1 MERSLSME
9 LVRVTEA
16 AALASARWMGRGKKD
31 EADGAATSAMRDV
44 FDTIPMSGTVVI
56 GEGEMDEAP
65 MLYIG
70 EKLGTG
76 IGPGVDVAVDPLE
89 GTNIVASGGWNAL
102 AVLAV
107 ADKGNLLHAPDMYM
121 DKIAV
126 GPEAVGLIDI
136 NAPIMDNVRAVAK
149 AKNKD
154 IEDIVATILNR
165 PRHAHIIHELR
176 EAGVRIKLINDGD
189 VAGAINTAFDQTG
202 VDILFGSGGAPEGVI
217 SAVALKCL
225 GGELQGKLMPQ
236 DDMRL
241 TARRGR
247 GFTPADQN
255 KRDDQPIG
263 VIPIDS
269 IYTPVARVSYQVET
283 TRVGQLTNYDKLT
296 LDVWTDG
303 STGPKEAIAL
313 GSKILTEHLN
323 IFVGLTDEAQN
334 AEIMVE
340 KEEDQKEKV
349 LEMTIEE
356 LDLSV
361 RSYNCLKRAGINT
374 VQELA
379 HKTEEDMMKVR
390 NLGRKSLEEVKA
402 KLDELGLGLRKDD

>member
-44 FDTIPMSGTVVI
+44 FDTIPMKGTVVI

-76 IGPGVDVAVDPLE
+76 YGPRVDVAVDPLE

-107 ADKGNLLHAPDMYM
+107 ADHGNLLHAPDMYM
-121 DKIAV
+121 EKIAV

-136 NAPIMDNVRAVAK
+136 NAPVLDNVRAVAK

-154 IEDIVATILNR
+154 IQDVVATILNR
-165 PRHAHIIHELR
+165 PRHAELIQILR
-176 EAGVRIKLINDGD
+176 DAGVRIKLINDGD

-217 SAVALKCL
+217 AAVALKCL
-225 GGELQGKLMPQ
+225 GGELQGKLLPQ
-236 DDMRL
+236 NDAEAERCVKMGLDTNKILLMEDLVRGDDAIFAA
-241 TARRGR
+241 T
-247 GFTPADQN
+247 
-255 KRDDQPIG
+255 G
-263 VIPIDS
+263 V
-269 IYTPVARVSYQVET
+269 
-283 TRVGQLTNYDKLT
+283 
-296 LDVWTDG
+296 TDG
-303 STGPKEAIAL
+303 
-313 GSKILTEHLN
+313 
-323 IFVGLTDEAQN
+323 
-334 AEIMVE
+334 
-340 KEEDQKEKV
+340 
-349 LEMTIEE
+349 E
-356 LDLSV
+356 LLRGVQYKANYGETHSLVMRAKSGTV
-361 RSYNCLKRAGINT
+361 RFIDGRHSLK
-374 VQELA
+374 
-379 HKTEEDMMKVR
+379 KKP
-390 NLGRKSLEEVKA
+390 NLVIK
-402 KLDELGLGLRKDD
+402 